1 MLRTDGMGVAPA
13 NQRRGPY
20 LSVGRVVGTERTH
33 QKTDKNK
40 GGNQDSV
47 RKVGVPEGESRIHWP
62 IKSVAGARVIAK
74 VNWKHRRN
82 LKLLIGVDP
91 DQSAGRWK
99 GEREK
104 EFQKGI
110 PGRGGARPP

>member
-1 MLRTDGMGVAPA
+1 
-13 NQRRGPY
+13 
-20 LSVGRVVGTERTH
+20 
-33 QKTDKNK
+33 
-40 GGNQDSV
+40 
-47 RKVGVPEGESRIHWP
+47 
-62 IKSVAGARVIAK
+62 VAGARVIAK